1 MDIFF
6 KHSRKKKVPL
16 QKDFVGKSSQGF
28 AKNHDKYVGP
38 ASVPGPEAQL
48 PSVGRGSHRGT
59 HAAVVAKQYLF
70 TSLFRSE
77 ARL

>member
-1 MDIFF
+1 MNFF
-6 KHSRKKKVPL
+6 SSTHARKKVPL

-59 HAAVVAKQYLF
+59 HAAAVAKQYLF